1 VPVGI
6 LHHGPA
12 SAPSGGGHWIC
23 VIGYDDAKRG
33 FIVHDPWGEID
44 NASGTYPD
52 TNGASKLYSYKL
64 FDSRWT
70 VSGTSDGWA
79 VLVD

>member
-12 SAPSGGGHWIC
+12 GAPSGGGHWLT
-23 VIGYDDAKRG
+23 VVGYNGNG
-33 FIVHDPWGEID
+33 FICNDPWGEI
-44 NASGTYPD
+44 NHANGTYTK
-52 TNGASKLYSYKL
+52 TNGKQVLYSYKL

-70 VSGTSDGWA
+70 VAGSSDGWA